1 MLPSASLRSV
11 SSNGGMT
18 VYFVLDAL
26 TAVLFSLFRFLYKVR
41 IEGLENL
48 PPHGPYILSSNE
60 ISEMGSV
67 MTSVVVARL
76 ILRGKVANP
85 VGFADEYNWTQMW
98 KAVYDRG
105 GARPVLPHGRGQ
117 GTWMLLEALR
127 ALREGRVV
135 VLNPEG
141 EMSWDGRM
149 VRLRPAVAW
158 LALRSGVPV
167 VPMVSTKGA
176 YDVWPKWAKRP
187 HLTGH
192 FQVRLGK
199 PLFLSTEPCSRVSD
213 EMIQQ
218 GMQRLKEEMMC
229 LIYR

>member
-1 MLPSASLRSV
+1 MLPSARLCSRSYD
-11 SSNGGMT
+11 GGMT
-18 VYFVLDAL
+18 VYLVLDAL

-41 IEGLENL
+41 IEGSENL
-48 PPHGPYILSSNE
+48 PPRGPYILSANE
-60 ISEMGSV
+60 ISEMGSI

-127 ALREGRVV
+127 ALRRGRIV

-158 LALRSGVPV
+158 LALRSGAPI

-187 HLTGH
+187 HLSGH
-192 FQVRLGK
+192 FQVRMGR
-199 PLFLSTEPCSRVSD
+199 PLLLSKGPCSAVSD
-213 EMIQQ
+213 EMIEQ
-218 GMQRLKEEMMC
+218 GTLRLKEEMMS
-229 LIYR
+229 LIYH